1 MFSDQEEAQDIL
13 SFFQSSFKAFRE
25 KPIVLYGLGI
35 NTKVLI
41 HNLEDYHIAGV
52 MDAKHEGETFEGL
65 SVLSENEVKQIT
77 DIYYHCSQR
86 RRCSTYLQPYQTSG
100 TGRNSNL

>member
-41 HNLEDYHIAGV
+41 HNLKDFHIVGV
-52 MDAKHEGETFEGL
+52 MDAKHEGETLRDFRFFRKMKRVRL
-65 SVLSENEVKQIT
+65 QI
-77 DIYYHCSQR
+77 
-86 RRCSTYLQPYQTSG
+86 L
-100 TGRNSNL
+100 L